1 MTFSLTHATSDY
13 SLSRSL
19 AQLESD
25 SPLFTETAME
35 SDFVYPIGLSEF
47 LFDTCPYLKSIL
59 AHVGLIQEKYSGP
72 QFCGAVSCMILL

>member
-25 SPLFTETAME
+25 SPLFTE

-59 AHVGLIQEKYSGP
+59 AHVGLIQEKYGGP